1 MGAWG
6 SGSFDNDTAMDWV
19 SNFLREGP
27 DAVRD
32 AFAEV
37 TDEYLDS
44 DVGAQVIAAAEAL
57 AAARGKPV
65 KGLPDGI
72 KNNLDDFADEVND
85 DVLLARA
92 RECVTEVRNRDE
104 LRELWND
111 SDIASW
117 LATVDDL
124 LARLA

>member
-19 SNFLREGP
+19 STFLREGP

-32 AFAEV
+32 AFDAV
-37 TDEYLDS
+37 TDSYLDA
-44 DVGAQVIAAAEAL
+44 DIGCCVIAAAESL

-72 KNNLDDFADEVND
+72 KNNLDDLADEIK
-85 DVLLARA
+85 DVALLAKA
-92 RECVTEVRNRDE
+92 TACVKDVRERDE
-104 LRELWND
+104 LRELWNEAD
-111 SDIASW
+111 PKEW
-117 LATVDDL
+117 LAGVDDL
-124 LARLA
+124 LKRLK